1 MGKKPPSLKAEH
13 KLDDYM
19 RAKGILLRWLFGFL
33 AYGDQASFDG
43 GDDCLGAGVSIQF
56 A

>member
-1 MGKKPPSLKAEH
+1 LQSRSKFGISLGLIQAVFGYG
-13 KLDDYM
+13 DYSTS
-19 RAKGILLRWLFGFL
+19 L

-43 GDDCLGAGVSIQF
+43 GDDCLGTGVGIQL